1 MVNAANT
8 FNAWMPHLRQYAQN
22 SDTNI
27 FSNTPN
33 RGGQSPPNA
42 HGDEEMKPQIVY
54 MPDYA
59 TRTADLRSHGYTAAV
74 AHEVIY
80 WQLWR
85 EIN

>member
-1 MVNAANT
+1 
-8 FNAWMPHLRQYAQN
+8 
-22 SDTNI
+22 
-27 FSNTPN
+27 
-33 RGGQSPPNA
+33 
-42 HGDEEMKPQIVY
+42 MKPQIVY